1 MLNISNSRASVNTS
15 STSAF
20 AQAVAA
26 RAIVN
31 SVVHTDYAQRGA
43 PIRVAV
49 FDDRVEPATSSPIRG
64 QLVALDDRSL
74 DPRASALR
82 MVPCTRSSS
91 LPTSWADQR
100 STR

>member
-49 FDDRVEPATSSPIRG
+49 FDDRVETATSSPIRD

-74 DPRASALR
+74 DPRASALS
-82 MVPCTRSSS
+82 MVSSTRPSS
-91 LPTSWADQR
+91 LPTSWARKR